1 MLFFVLP
8 FLRYCFVL
16 VSNFFKTLRI
26 LDFFFLTT
34 LFGLLHSFIFPIS
47 PYPCVRSSRDY
58 VIP

>member
-1 MLFFVLP
+1 MLFFCPSIFEIL
-8 FLRYCFVL
+8 FAL

-26 LDFFFLTT
+26 LDFFLTT